1 MLAVWR
7 AQHAPRAYL
16 LPFILGNARKI
27 HSKTSTHK
35 RWAKPNWHRA
45 ESQVL
50 ENEPRSKGRPRKA
63 RAKGSKNAAQPKD
76 LEKDQAAAKSPS
88 VPKQEAAP
96 VHSPR
101 SPRPT
106 TLLYGEEAK
115 KARIV
120 RIEQH
125 EHEKD
130 LRQSFG
136 RLSASDVQV
145 TPVQPLREM
154 KVAKLSHGL
163 DRVLF
168 NPGIH
173 WLRDQRTG
181 IYNYDPHLRHVL
193 DVDLFDYSALPPYL
207 TSSRDQELL
216 DITKQ
221 QEKRY
226 CGSTSSMTGLLSHCY
241 YLLSRWKEPELKG
254 FSPSFQDMPTGFS
267 EGAKLPASIMLRY
280 QPGGFYAIDADKSTD
295 GEQDNTNYV
304 LTSLG
309 KSLEKFLTASP
320 EEYAMYE
327 RVNSWKLSEEERN
340 QPEAYHYAETSKLLM
355 RSQLDCQDPRLPNRT
370 FDLKTRATV
379 SIRNDR
385 ANYPE
390 GSGYQIRFALGQW
403 ESFEREYWDMVRA
416 AFLKY
421 NFQVRIG
428 HMDGIFVAYHNTAE
442 IFGFQYIS
450 LEEMNLRLFG
460 SNEMGNQA
468 YHMSLG
474 LLERILDAAT
484 DHLPEE
490 TLSIT
495 LETRSGANMMSFI
508 VESTTRAA
516 IMQFDVHVDRY
527 LNDAYV
533 RGPVDFTAC
542 CKDSSE
548 APWEDIM
555 QGRHAQQ
562 VRDVQ
567 WHVDYCITPR
577 LDLSEEKVRANLQE
591 IRARQRLMRTMCI
604 PNVDMLN
611 ERESHRIEVLSKK
624 EGALQRFLRERENGS
639 AIGMPLAPGQ
649 HTTRQL
655 IRSKGY
661 LDLEKTGTKAPST
674 AIRWLRFP
682 DATTK
687 RIRALSQEGHER
699 ARKERT
705 EQVTPTVYQPL

>member
-1 MLAVWR
+1 M
-7 AQHAPRAYL
+7 
-16 LPFILGNARKI
+16 
-27 HSKTSTHK
+27 
-35 RWAKPNWHRA
+35 
-45 ESQVL
+45 
-50 ENEPRSKGRPRKA
+50 
-63 RAKGSKNAAQPKD
+63 RAKGVKKPVIHETSKSDKKLTPDTPKGD
-76 LEKDQAAAKSPS
+76 SESTKSPNTS
-88 VPKQEAAP
+88 KHEATPAQK
-96 VHSPR
+96 SR
-101 SPRPT
+101 ASRPT
-106 TLLYGEEAK
+106 TLLHGDEAK

-125 EHEKD
+125 EKEKD
-130 LRQSFG
+130 LRQTYG
-136 RLSASDVQV
+136 RLAASDVQV
-145 TPVQPLREM
+145 KPVRPLREM

-173 WLRDQRTG
+173 WLKDQRTG
-181 IYNYDPHLRHVL
+181 IYNYDPHLRLVL

-216 DITKQ
+216 DITKK

-254 FSPSFQDMPTGFS
+254 FSPSFQDMSTGFS

-280 QPGGFYAIDADKSTD
+280 QSGGFYAIDADKNSD
-295 GEQDNTNYV
+295 GELDNTNYV

-309 KSLEKFLTASP
+309 KSLEKFLTATP
-320 EEYAMYE
+320 EEYALYE
-327 RVNSWKLSEEERN
+327 RVNSWKLTEEERN

-460 SNEMGNQA
+460 SNEMGDQA

-484 DHLPEE
+484 DYMPEE

-495 LETRSGANMMSFI
+495 LETRSGANSMSFI
-508 VESTTRAA
+508 VESTASAA
-516 IMQFDVHVDRY
+516 VMQFDVHVDRY
-527 LNDAYV
+527 LNDAFV

-542 CKDSSE
+542 HKDTRE
-548 APWEDIM
+548 ATWEDIM
-555 QGRHAQQ
+555 QGRYAQQ
-562 VRDVQ
+562 LRDIR

-577 LDLSEEKVRANLQE
+577 LDLSEEKIRANLQE

-611 ERESHRIEVLSKK
+611 EREAHRIDVLSKK
-624 EGALQRFLRERENGS
+624 KGALQRFLRERENGN

-649 HTTRQL
+649 ETTRQL
-655 IRSKGY
+655 IRRKGY
-661 LDLEKTGTKAPST
+661 LNLEKAGAKAPST

-687 RIRALSQEGHER
+687 RIRELSQQGHER
-699 ARKERT
+699 ARKT
-705 EQVTPTVYQPL
+705 IEQATPTVYQSL